1 MDKPKYYD
9 GTKLLSLKDL
19 EGNTPEIFIC
29 TSNRSAGKTTYFQRL
44 LVNRFLKHGEKF
56 MVVYRFKY
64 ELQSVADKF
73 FKDIQSLFFQDY
85 TMKELKRASG
95 SFIELFLVDA
105 DNQEHSCGYA
115 VALSTVDSL
124 KKYSHFFSD
133 VGAMFFD
140 EFQSETESY
149 LPREVSKLMSLHTT
163 TARGQGK
170 QVRRVPVY
178 MVSNPVSILNP
189 YYDQLGITDR
199 LQENT
204 KFLKGIG
211 WVMEQGHNES
221 AAKAQSESAFNR
233 AFKTNEYTQY
243 QNQGKYLLDNKA
255 FIERLQGKYTVV
267 MTLIYHG
274 QFYSVKRF
282 DELGLVYIDDKG
294 DENARTVI
302 SVTDEDHNINY
313 VSIKSNYM
321 WVAWLRQMF
330 NLGVMRFKNQRCK
343 DCFLTCTS
351 QY

>member
-1 MDKPKYYD
+1 MDKPIYYD

-19 EGNTPEIFIC
+19 EGNTPEIYIC

-44 LVNRFLKHGEKF
+44 LINRFLKHGEKF

-64 ELQSVADKF
+64 ELQSVAEKF

-85 TMKELKRASG
+85 TMSEQKRAAG
-95 SFIELFLVDA
+95 SFIELFLVD
-105 DNQEHSCGYA
+105 DKGQEKSCGYA
-115 VALSTVDSL
+115 VALSCVDSL

-204 KFLKGIG
+204 KFLKGVG
-211 WVMEQGHNES
+211 WVMEQGHNAS

-233 AFKTNEYTQY
+233 AFKTNEYSQY
-243 QNQGKYLLDNKA
+243 QNQGKYLLDNNA
-255 FIERLQGKYTVV
+255 FIERLNGRYSVV
-267 MTLIYHG
+267 LTLVYHG
-274 QFYSVKRF
+274 HFYSVKRF

-294 DENARTVI
+294 DENARTII
-302 SVTDEDHNINY
+302 SVTDDDHNINY
-313 VSIKSNYM
+313 VSIRAN
-321 WVAWLRQMF
+321 WTWCAWLRQMF